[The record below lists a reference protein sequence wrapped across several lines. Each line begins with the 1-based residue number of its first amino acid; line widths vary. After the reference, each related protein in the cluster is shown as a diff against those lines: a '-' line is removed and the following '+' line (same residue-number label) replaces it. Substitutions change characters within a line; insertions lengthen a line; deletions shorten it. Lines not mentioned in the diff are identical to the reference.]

1 MNYRDLQNI
10 SNLSQEILIEGA
22 KKEHNVLNRWPYTSP
37 YLQESTE
44 LDEEDKTGYGID
56 TYASKKYFGDNEKQE
71 KLMRRM
77 NRLSGKKQETQ
88 KEEVDLY
95 DIILSH
101 LLDEGYAE
109 TPEQAEVIMVNMSEE
124 WRESICE
131 GMKSIIDK
139 KFPNRKYKI
148 GIPDRNI
155 EPDVIED
162 PETGYPV
169 KKNKLRKLTRDEQ
182 KRKN

>member
-1 MNYRDLQNI
+1 MDAQDL
-10 SNLSQEILIEGA
+10 
-22 KKEHNVLNRWPYTSP
+22 HN
-37 YLQESTE
+37 LQEAYMGVYEEVDTRRAPKE
-44 LDEEDKTGYGID
+44 LLDRLNSSREGHMAQDGPNRPAYD
-56 TYASKKYFGDNEKQE
+56 ARQRLLKKAHKRKE
-71 KLMRRM
+71 
-77 NRLSGKKQETQ
+77 Q
-88 KEEVDLY
+88 KEQTDLY

-101 LLDEGYAE
+101 LLDEGYAD
-109 TPEQAEVIMVNMSEE
+109 TQEQAEVIMVNMSED

-182 KRKN
+182 KRKNS

>member
-1 MNYRDLQNI
+1 
-10 SNLSQEILIEGA
+10 
-22 KKEHNVLNRWPYTSP
+22 
-37 YLQESTE
+37 
-44 LDEEDKTGYGID
+44 
-56 TYASKKYFGDNEKQE
+56 
-71 KLMRRM
+71 
-77 NRLSGKKQETQ
+77 
-88 KEEVDLY
+88 
-95 DIILSH
+95 
-101 LLDEGYAE
+101 
-109 TPEQAEVIMVNMSEE
+109 MSEE
-124 WRESICE
+124 WIESICE

-182 KRKN
+182 KRKNS